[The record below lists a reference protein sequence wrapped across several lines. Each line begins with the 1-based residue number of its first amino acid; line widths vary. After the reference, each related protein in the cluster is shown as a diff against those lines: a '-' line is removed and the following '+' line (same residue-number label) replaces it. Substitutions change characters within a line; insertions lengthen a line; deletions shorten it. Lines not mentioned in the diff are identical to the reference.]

1 MQRVFPLPSQD
12 LDVEQVYR
20 DLRFPDAPPDRPY
33 VVLNFV
39 QTIDGQTTLGDQG
52 VTGLGSAVDHR
63 LLHRLRMTADALM
76 HGGGTVRKDNFP
88 PRVAEDLEPERIA
101 RGLARQTF
109 GVAVS
114 GSGDLSPDNRYFT
127 YPDSI
132 IVAPSMHAARLEVLF
147 GDRAR
152 IVPAGIAKLDLR
164 QALRSVR
171 TEFGARIVVCEGG
184 PVLAHSLVSQGLVD
198 EIFLTI
204 APKLA
209 GNSQALRLLE
219 GRAFALDVLPH
230 AELLHILMEGSE
242 LFLRYRLTGVAE
254 GLGALE

>member
-12 LDVEQVYR
+12 LDVEQVYK
-20 DLRFPDAPPDRPY
+20 DLRFPDAPVDRPY
-33 VVLNFV
+33 LVLNFV
-39 QTIDGQTTLGDQG
+39 QSIDGQTTLGDQG

-63 LLHRLRMTADALM
+63 LMQRLRMTADALM
-76 HGGGTVRKDNFP
+76 HGAGTVRKDNFP

-109 GVAVS
+109 GVVVS
-114 GSGDLSPDNRYFT
+114 GTGDLSLDNRYFT

-132 IVAPSMHAARLEVLF
+132 IVASSMHASKLEVLF

-152 IVPAGIAKLDLR
+152 VLPAGIAKLDLR
-164 QALRSVR
+164 QALSALR
-171 TEFGARIVVCEGG
+171 TEFGVRIVVCEGG
-184 PVLAHSLVSQGLVD
+184 PILAHSLVSQGLVD

-209 GNSQALRLLE
+209 GDRMALRLLE
-219 GRAFALDVLPH
+219 GHAFALDALPH
-230 AELLHILMEGSE
+230 VELLHILVEGSE
-242 LFLRYRLTGVAE
+242 LFLRYRLSGVTRGAE
-254 GLGALE
+254 TLD